1 MWLALFAAELLWL
14 AFGPL
19 AVYAPVGFIDP
30 WLYTGYFRNFAYL
43 LLHRGFTYY
52 VSRLP
57 WIIPGR
63 LAFSIASPEFASLLL
78 CAAIVTVSA
87 ISLYW
92 AIRWHYGQVPGI
104 IAALALI
111 TNAYFMTA
119 AGWQYPDGAAI
130 AYAMVA
136 MALYLRP
143 RGSPGWNGFL
153 AAIALTL
160 SGFTNM
166 AGAPMILSL
175 LMIPLL
181 RWRRSAKD
189 LVRQSLCALAGVAV
203 TTILLMA
210 VSKNVFGDARIF
222 KPQFDQFLYTRD
234 HPTYLTHMW
243 GSGPGFLP
251 TSMRLFMPAFL
262 LVFGLV
268 LLIAVRKPA
277 AAAWPCYLALLICC
291 SLYTFQEFALNEA
304 TLRVPYASSYML
316 VVVFCF
322 AGVALGELWKH
333 TESTGTAAI
342 VAAAALG
349 MLTVMLPF
357 AYSRWPP
364 LVEHAPEIWLRLVSV
379 GVAGIGL
386 AVLIRW
392 PKPRLQYA
400 TCALVLFAISA
411 GPGRDVHL
419 YSGLREWKILPG
431 SSFFQAPR
439 AFQSLMRLQDYLTSN
454 VGMQRDLVFWC
465 DDDERLN
472 GLFTSAAALY
482 LNSCFDVTS
491 ELSSGSGRLFPG
503 NTTVVNLTTH
513 PEHLPKR
520 IQLLASREVGVENE
534 RHIELSYAGIPVTVA
549 LQDLKMLTPLH

>member
-1 MWLALFAAELLWL
+1 LLALFVAELLWL

-30 WLYTGYFRNFAYL
+30 WIYTGYFRNFAYL
-43 LLHRGFTYY
+43 LLHHGFTYY

-63 LAFSIASPEFASLLL
+63 FAFSIASPEFASLLL
-78 CAAIVTVSA
+78 CAAVVTVSG

-104 IAALALI
+104 LAALALI

-130 AYAMVA
+130 AYAMAA

-143 RGSPGWNGFL
+143 HGSAGWNSFL
-153 AAIALTL
+153 AAVALAL

-175 LMIPLL
+175 LIIPLL
-181 RWRRSAKD
+181 HWRHSVKD
-189 LVRQSLCALAGVAV
+189 LVRQGLCTAGGVAV

-210 VSKNVFGDARIF
+210 VSKNLFGDARIF

-251 TSMRLFMPAFL
+251 TSMRLFTPAFL

-277 AAAWPCYLALLICC
+277 APAWPCYLALLICC
-291 SLYTFQEFALNEA
+291 SLYTFQEFAFNEA

-316 VVVFCF
+316 VPMFCF
-322 AGVALGELWKH
+322 AGIALGELWRC
-333 TESTGTAAI
+333 TESTGRAAI
-342 VAAAALG
+342 IAAVALG
-349 MLTVMLPF
+349 TLTVMLAF
-357 AYSRWPP
+357 VYSALPP
-364 LVEHAPEIWLRLVSV
+364 LVEHAPELWLKFALI
-379 GVAGIGL
+379 GVASLGL
-386 AVLIRW
+386 ATLVRW
-392 PKPRLQYA
+392 PKPRVQYA
-400 TCALVLFAISA
+400 TCAFMLIAISA
-411 GPGRDVHL
+411 GPGRDVHI
-419 YSGLREWKILPG
+419 YSELKEWKILE
-431 SSFFQAPR
+431 APR
-439 AFQSLMRLQDYLTSN
+439 AFRSLMELQDYLTSN
-454 VGMQRDLVFWC
+454 VDMQHDLVFWC
-465 DDDERLN
+465 DDDGRLN

-482 LNSCFDVTS
+482 LNSCSDVTR

-503 NTTVVNLTTH
+503 NITLVNLTTH
-513 PEHLPKR
+513 PEHLRKR

-549 LQDLKMLTPLH
+549 LQDLKTLTPLH